1 MDSLRVL
8 AYRRRNTAHGAVQ
21 HQGVTRVID
30 LRSQTTACA
39 LIALGAGFALAAA
52 WYFQLVVG
60 LAPCPLCLTQ
70 RIAYYI
76 AVPTALVLAGLSARG
91 LRTVSRLGL
100 ALLALLM
107 LGNAGIAGY
116 HAGIEWG
123 LWIGPTACS
132 GGAPVVVSD
141 IMSALKT
148 AHVPRCDE
156 AAWRLLGLSMA
167 GWNALIALSLAAIAA
182 LGATGG
188 RRRAA

>member
-1 MDSLRVL
+1 V
-8 AYRRRNTAHGAVQ
+8 NH
-21 HQGVTRVID
+21 
-30 LRSQTTACA
+30 LRSQTTACL
-39 LIALGAGFALAAA
+39 LIALGAAFALAAA

-76 AVPTALVLAGLSARG
+76 AVPAALGLALLATRG
-91 LRTVSRLGL
+91 QRTLARLGL
-100 ALLALLM
+100 ALLTLLM

-123 LWIGPTACS
+123 LWTGPTACS
-132 GGAPVVVSD
+132 GSAPVVVSD

-156 AAWRLLGLSMA
+156 AAWRLFGLSMA
-167 GWNALIALSLAAIAA
+167 GWNALIALTLAGLAA
-182 LGATGG
+182 LGAVGD
-188 RRRAA
+188 RRPAA